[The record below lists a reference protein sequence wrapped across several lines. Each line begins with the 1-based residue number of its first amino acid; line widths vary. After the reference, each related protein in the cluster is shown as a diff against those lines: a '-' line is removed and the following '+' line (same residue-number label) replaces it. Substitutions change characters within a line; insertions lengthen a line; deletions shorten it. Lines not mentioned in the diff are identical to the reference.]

1 MRVSLAALLVGLAAC
16 TGSRGTAVP
25 TTPAN
30 LPTTTVTTTTTAPP
44 VRTGVGVQ
52 DGTIRLGVLAAITGP
67 IPELGQSVLNG
78 HEVWW
83 TYVNEEL
90 GGVGGRYP
98 VELVIEDN
106 QYNPEINVTAF
117 NGIKDG
123 VLGVSSTLGTPI
135 TASIQQDAAAQ
146 SILVGAGS
154 MASFWSLT
162 PNVVLNLASNTYLA
176 QFANGPYW
184 AMQVADPPLMT
195 AETRVGIISQADD
208 YGQDCLKGYELALQ
222 NLGFQDASRQT
233 YLPTDTDFSAQ
244 MSAFRAA
251 GAEVV
256 FVCALP
262 SALARM
268 IGTNAALGYNPVMF
282 GSSPTYN
289 VVLPAILGG
298 GGGEQAGL
306 PAFANYYQL
315 GTGPAFEEDTPGMQL
330 LRRNLETYGAQVPPQ
345 NVNAFFF
352 FGYTQAQTF
361 HAILERALQRGDL
374 TREGL
379 LAAVDEVQG
388 VDLGYGMGEAGF
400 GSSVTGRIPTNAD
413 AVGRPVSTSQS
424 RFGLQRVSDFFVAP
438 YLDTHDYGG

>member
-1 MRVSLAALLVGLAAC
+1 MRVPLAALLVGLAAC
-16 TGSRGTAVP
+16 TGGRGTAVP
-25 TTPAN
+25 TTPGD
-30 LPTTTVTTTTTAPP
+30 PTTTTVSTTSVPP

-67 IPELGQSVLNG
+67 IPDIGQSVLNG

-83 TYVNEEL
+83 AYVNEEL

-106 QYNPEINVTAF
+106 QYNPEINVTAY
-117 NGIKDG
+117 NEIKDG
-123 VLGVSSTLGTPI
+123 VLGFSSTLGTPT
-135 TASIQQDAAAQ
+135 TASIQQDAAAE
-146 SILVGAGS
+146 SILVAAGS
-154 MASFWSLT
+154 MASFWSQT
-162 PNVVLNLASNTYLA
+162 QNVVLNLASNTYLA

-184 AMQVADPPLMT
+184 AMEVADPPLMT
-195 AETRVGIISQADD
+195 AETPVGVISQADD

-233 YLPTDTDFSAQ
+233 YQPTDEDFSAQ
-244 MSAFRAA
+244 MSAFQAA
-251 GAEVV
+251 GVEVV

-268 IGTNAALGYNPVMF
+268 IGTNDVLGYRPVIF
-282 GSSPTYN
+282 GSSPTYH
-289 VVLPAILGG
+289 VVLPTILGG

-315 GTGPAFEEDTPGMQL
+315 GTGPAFEEETPGMEL
-330 LRRNLETYGAQVPPQ
+330 LRRNLETYGAEVPPAS
-345 NVNAFFF
+345 VNTFYF

-361 HAILERALQRGDL
+361 HTILERALERGDL

-379 LAAVDEVQG
+379 LTALNEVQG
-388 VDLGYGMGEAGF
+388 VDLGYGLGEAGF
-400 GSSVTGRIPTNAD
+400 GASVTQRVPTDID

-424 RFGLQRVSDFFVAP
+424 RFGLERVSDFFVAP
-438 YLDTHDYGG
+438 YLEDYDYGR